1 MCRKSTCQRLGISG
15 RKMKSLQLSI
25 TFISLMI
32 LTACVQVVQAP
43 IERGA
48 ALAVSSVWDIPTK
61 YPAGSTFSLSPKYIE
76 DVSLT
81 PEQMKAIY
89 QLYAKSIV
97 ENFSE
102 QKYHFTE
109 NNKADFY
116 IGFAIALSDD
126 LSDKTISEKFG
137 VTPGLQ
143 SKDELQ
149 KGSFLMYVE
158 DGNSHL
164 RVWRGAVQGFV
175 QEDYSSVERKQRV
188 DTIVMM
194 VLSQFFKRL

>member
-1 MCRKSTCQRLGISG
+1 MV
-15 RKMKSLQLSI
+15 
-25 TFISLMI
+25 
-32 LTACVQVVQAP
+32 LTACVQVVQTP
-43 IERGA
+43 IERGS

-61 YPAGSTFSLSPKYIE
+61 YPPGSRFSLSPKYV
-76 DVSLT
+76 DDASLK
-81 PEQMKAIY
+81 PEQIKAIY
-89 QLYAKSIV
+89 HIYAQAIMEK
-97 ENFSE
+97 FSD
-102 QKYHFTE
+102 QDYHFTE
-109 NNKADFY
+109 NNHRADFY

-143 SKDELQ
+143 AKDELK

-158 DGNSHL
+158 DVNSRQ

-175 QEDYSSVERKQRV
+175 QKDYNSIERKQRV

-194 VLSQFFKRL
+194 VLSQFFK

>member
-1 MCRKSTCQRLGISG
+1 
-15 RKMKSLQLSI
+15 MKSLQLSI

-43 IERGA
+43 VERGS

-61 YPAGSTFSLSPKYIE
+61 YPAGSTFSLSPKYVE
-76 DVSLT
+76 DVSLS

-97 ENFSE
+97 EKFSE
-102 QKYHFTE
+102 KEYHFTE
-109 NNKADFY
+109 NNNVADFY

-143 SKDELQ
+143 SKDALQ

-158 DGNSHL
+158 DGNSRL

-175 QEDYSSVERKQRV
+175 QEDYNSAERKQRV
-188 DTIVMM
+188 DSIVMM
-194 VLSQFFKRL
+194 VLSQFFKVL